1 LQDHRNRAMNL
12 SHDFQ
17 QLTNMVAEKLRAMDL
32 ERQSFN
38 KALICSNAINV
49 LEMIRH
55 RCLAN
60 GVNSIGIP
68 IDVPRL
74 GNFLCHYDG

>member
-1 LQDHRNRAMNL
+1 
-12 SHDFQ
+12 
-17 QLTNMVAEKLRAMDL
+17 MVAEKLRAMDM

-38 KALICSNAINV
+38 KALICSNAINI

-55 RCLAN
+55 RCQAN

-68 IDVPRL
+68 NDVHRL
-74 GNFLCHYDG
+74 GNFVCQYDG